1 MASDASS
8 ASALSACESHH
19 EVLAALRTRGSGLL
33 PDALLAALAWVE
45 SRRIDVRALTEL
57 MGADAA
63 VIDEAL
69 AAMVPSDAG
78 ALKRSYMM
86 RVRLRM
92 WSRAPA

>member
-1 MASDASS
+1 MATAS
-8 ASALSACESHH
+8 CQSHH
-19 EVLAALRTRGSGLL
+19 GVLAALRTRGSDLL

-45 SRRIDVRALTEL
+45 SHRIDIRALTEL

-78 ALKRSYMM
+78 AFKRSYMM

-92 WSRAPA
+92 WICVYVTQ

>member
-1 MASDASS
+1 MPIAPRSPRS
-8 ASALSACESHH
+8 AARTRLQFAAGCAARRTRVGRVAPHRHAALS
-19 EVLAALRTRGSGLL
+19 
-33 PDALLAALAWVE
+33 
-45 SRRIDVRALTEL
+45 EL

-92 WSRAPA
+92 WKCVCVTR